1 MNNDLISRED
11 IKDHISELMLVY
23 SGEELAN
30 AILNAIDNAE
40 AVEPKLKDDIIE
52 AFNLITDQE
61 FEHSDSFWVVTPKG
75 KKIEFEKKRPHGKW
89 ILEGMFY
96 HCSCCGQDLDQ
107 VPDNFCANC
116 GAFMGDDVNETDN

>member
-1 MNNDLISRED
+1 MNNPDLISREALLKELD
-11 IKDHISELMLVY
+11 EYNEFAVFDCEAVKDLINS
-23 SGEELAN
+23 AP
-30 AILNAIDNAE
+30 
-40 AVEPKLKDDIIE
+40 AVEPKLKDDVIE

-107 VPDNFCANC
+107 VPENFCAYC